1 MPLSMLKAAKVKFC
15 YLQGMQNPWRSPSYC
30 WPGGSSL
37 GRVEMTCS
45 WCCVSCWK
53 LELAETA
60 VLLPH
65 GEEQCQFP
73 TEISSLWNG
82 YSPMGKSGSGP
93 ESGNVQCWL
102 RWKSEINVPIHIWV
116 RKKKQGKLFFLRQL
130 KTSTKWFKGEGNCT
144 VPLSA
149 LFLRNL
155 FLPANR
161 TVSVGHIGRPVLYQK
176 YTVHSEVESL
186 KTTLPWNPNVVL
198 WVVFLLSTWWVADLT
213 YATSS
218 LSNID

>member
-1 MPLSMLKAAKVKFC
+1 MGRNSASFLQRYQACEMGIALWVNRALDQNLAMYNADYGERVKSMYRYIFEWGK
-15 YLQGMQNPWRSPSYC
+15 RS
-30 WPGGSSL
+30 
-37 GRVEMTCS
+37 R
-45 WCCVSCWK
+45 
-53 LELAETA
+53 
-60 VLLPH
+60 
-65 GEEQCQFP
+65 
-73 TEISSLWNG
+73 
-82 YSPMGKSGSGP
+82 
-93 ESGNVQCWL
+93 ESF
-102 RWKSEINVPIHIWV
+102 
-116 RKKKQGKLFFLRQL
+116 FFLRQL

-161 TVSVGHIGRPVLYQK
+161 TVSVGHIGRPVLSQK